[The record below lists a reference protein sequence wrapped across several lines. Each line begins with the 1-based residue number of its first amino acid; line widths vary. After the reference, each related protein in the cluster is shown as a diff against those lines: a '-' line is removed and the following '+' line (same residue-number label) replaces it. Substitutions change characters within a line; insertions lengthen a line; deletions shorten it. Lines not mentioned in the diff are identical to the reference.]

1 VCGNEGK
8 GGGSDDLGAVVFA
21 LGERVNFGLAVDG
34 VLSVHVDMAVR
45 AVATA
50 GVVASGAVVLGVP
63 EETLVRPGR
72 TRIEERPRA
81 RAALGKR
88 QIWPFQPINPW
99 LEASEARVDPAAEG
113 AWLEAVVRAPRQRVW
128 VVGWAGRVATV
139 MEAR

>member
-1 VCGNEGK
+1 MPSS
-8 GGGSDDLGAVVFA
+8 SDDLGAVVLA

-72 TRIEERPRA
+72 TRRKSVHEHEQLLESGKFGLSSPLTPGSKLPKPGSVQPPRSPGLKPSSGLQGSVSGSSVG
-81 RAALGKR
+81 LGVS
-88 QIWPFQPINPW
+88 QQ
-99 LEASEARVDPAAEG
+99 
-113 AWLEAVVRAPRQRVW
+113 
-128 VVGWAGRVATV
+128 
-139 MEAR
+139 